1 MDSFKHNKDNRLDN
15 VEKLQDAIH
24 NTEQNMT
31 AANDT
36 MSFSSAE
43 DKMAIT
49 AKNERRK
56 ASIEAMKE
64 EVQDEQEARE
74 SGYNTDNI

>member
-1 MDSFKHNKDNRLDN
+1 MNSFNKDNRLDN

-24 NTEQNMT
+24 NTEQSMI
-31 AANDT
+31 AANDAI
-36 MSFSSAE
+36 SFSSAE
-43 DKMAIT
+43 DKLAIK

-64 EVQDEQEARE
+64 EVQDEEEARD
-74 SGYNTDNI
+74 SGYNNI

>member
-1 MDSFKHNKDNRLDN
+1 MAPYKHNQDDRSDN

-36 MSFSSAE
+36 LSFSSAE
-43 DKMAIT
+43 DKKAIT

-64 EVQDEQEARE
+64 EVQDEQEARA
-74 SGYNTDNI
+74 SGYSTDNI